1 MSRFIKSFE
10 SNKKK
15 WKKTIIIK
23 ENNDDIMNDDIEK
36 FLREKQ
42 FIDVKIKLISADCM
56 MNFIKSILMKKVNRK
71 SIVKAMLI
79 NAKIDDKNN

>member
-1 MSRFIKSFE
+1 M
-10 SNKKK
+10 
-15 WKKTIIIK
+15 IK
-23 ENNDDIMNDDIEK
+23 ENNDDIMSKNIEK
-36 FLREKQ
+36 FFREKQ

>member
-1 MSRFIKSFE
+1 
-10 SNKKK
+10 
-15 WKKTIIIK
+15 
-23 ENNDDIMNDDIEK
+23 MNDDVEK

-42 FIDVKIKLISADCM
+42 FIDVKIKLINADCM

-79 NAKIDDKNN
+79 NAKTDDKNNGLLVLFLFIKT

>member
-15 WKKTIIIK
+15 WKKAIIIK

-42 FIDVKIKLISADCM
+42 FIDVKIKLISVDWM
-56 MNFIKSILMKKVNRK
+56 MNFIKSISIKKVNRK
-71 SIVKAMLI
+71 SIVNAMLI
-79 NAKIDDKNN
+79 NAKIDDKNS